1 MFDVKKKLPQAP
13 LYREEFEHDNCEIGR
28 AHV

>member
-1 MFDVKKKLPQAP
+1 MNENLFTNAHILDWLN
-13 LYREEFEHDNCEIGR
+13 YFNENCEIGR